1 MMTFLLIHTSTQ
13 AIAIFMAS
21 LILIIVAT
29 ARGMWALKWSCAGL
43 LVTAC
48 FQLILMVFSGS
59 VALLVDTIH
68 NVSDAATALRL
79 WVAFVLARRKP
90 TERFTYGLGRLEDLA
105 GLVIVLIMALSAL
118 VAGYEAIIRLFHPRP
133 VAYLGIVAVA
143 SLIGFLAAG
152 KRRVGSY
159 GPAMVA
165 IHGQRHNDV
174 LRILQ
179 GELFVH
185 EVIKFPL
192 P

>member
-1 MMTFLLIHTSTQ
+1 VGAQVVVCGL
-13 AIAIFMAS
+13 
-21 LILIIVAT
+21 
-29 ARGMWALKWSCAGL
+29 ARH
-43 LVTAC
+43 AC
-48 FQLILMVFSGS
+48 FQLILVVFSGS

-68 NVSDAATALRL
+68 NVSDAATVLRL

-90 TERFTYGLGRLEDLA
+90 TERFTYGPGHLEDLA
-105 GLVIVLIMALSAL
+105 GLVIVPIMALSAL

-133 VAYLGIVAVA
+133 VAYLGMVVVA
-143 SLIGFLAAG
+143 SLVGFLAAG
-152 KRRVGSY
+152 KRRVESH

-165 IHGQRHNDV
+165 IHGQRHNGV

-185 EVIKFPL
+185 GVIKFPL